1 MKKVN
6 FNWELKDLNG
16 NNIGNASVLVAQMLA
31 GETKGDAI
39 KCFDWAMSLN
49 AKKTIEVD
57 NSDFIK
63 IKELINANQN
73 VTLLAKAQLLKCLE
87 ALK

>member
-16 NNIGNASVLVAQMLA
+16 NNIGNAGVLVAEMLV

-39 KCFDWAMSLN
+39 KCYDWAMSLN
-49 AKKTIEVD
+49 AKKPIDID
-57 NSDFIK
+57 NSDLIK
-63 IKELINANQN
+63 IKELINSNER